1 VQLLKLAH
9 SKVFVNI
16 YWTMSVLNVF
26 HLPDAIEDLINDKI
40 LTSGDQFSLNFLN
53 HPEFFHLGVLNDFE
67 REILRVK
74 YQKFIQEKL
83 PTLKIL
89 NSEKIKELMLQTLSY
104 LNMSNYQR
112 ARDEFR
118 NYNLKL
124 DQIRKENFIEI
135 FPELR
140 SLITN
145 P

>member
-1 VQLLKLAH
+1 
-9 SKVFVNI
+9 
-16 YWTMSVLNVF
+16 MSVLNVF